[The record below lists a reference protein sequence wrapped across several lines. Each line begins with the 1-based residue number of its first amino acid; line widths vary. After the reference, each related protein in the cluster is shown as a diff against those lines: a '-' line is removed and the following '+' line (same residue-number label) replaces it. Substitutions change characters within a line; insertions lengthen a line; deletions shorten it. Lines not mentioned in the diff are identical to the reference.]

1 MKRKEPVIQNLNS
14 EIFENCSNYYQCSFT
29 KNPKQSI
36 VIKNTVIEQCQFEKI
51 DFNLIE
57 LKNTHLVNCVF
68 KNCDLSNLEFDRVSL
83 HCCHFINCKM
93 IGISFIDCSLH
104 DLLFL
109 DVQGRYMNISY
120 GNIRNVLF
128 KNSVLDEA
136 SMMEVDVKDL
146 YFDRV
151 SFINGEVFKTK
162 LKGMDLKTTN
172 IDGIRIDQTSLAGIH
187 VDMYQAIALASL
199 LGIIVD

>member
-36 VIKNTVIEQCQFEKI
+36 VIKNTVIEQCHFEKI

-68 KNCDLSNLEFDRVSL
+68 KNCDLSNLEFNRVSL

-128 KNSVLDEA
+128 QNSVLDEA

-146 YFDRV
+146 YFDQV

>member
-36 VIKNTVIEQCQFEKI
+36 VIKNTVIEQCHFEKI

-68 KNCDLSNLEFDRVSL
+68 KNCDLSNLEFNRVSL

-128 KNSVLDEA
+128 QNSVLDET

-146 YFDRV
+146 YFDQV

-172 IDGIRIDQTSLAGIH
+172 IDGLRIDQTSLAGIH

>member
-1 MKRKEPVIQNLNS
+1 MKRKDPVIQNLNS
-14 EIFENCSNYYQCSFT
+14 EIFGNCVNYYQCSFT

-36 VIKNTVIEQCQFEKI
+36 AIKDTVIEQCRFEKI

-57 LKNTHLVNCVF
+57 LTNTHLVNCVF
-68 KNCDLSNLEFDRVSL
+68 KNCDLSNLEFDRVSI

-93 IGISFIDCSLH
+93 IGTSFIDCSLH

-109 DVQGRYMNISY
+109 DIQGRYMNISF

-128 KNSVLDEA
+128 QNSVLNEA
-136 SMMEVDVKDL
+136 SIMEVDVKDL
-146 YFDRV
+146 YFDQV

-162 LKGMDLKTTN
+162 LPGMDLKTTN
-172 IDGIRIDQTSLAGIH
+172 IDGLRIDRISLVGIH
-187 VDMYQAIALASL
+187 VDMYQAIALANL